1 MTGLSVLF
9 DRVDVT
15 HPAARAGAAPALA
28 ALSLA
33 IAAGEQVAVIG
44 PSGAGKTT
52 LLHAAACALRPSAG
66 AIRLGDEDPWALSG
80 PRLRQLRA
88 QLFLAPQSPPLPP
101 RQRVVTAVLA
111 ARLPRMGLGVSLAS
125 LLRPR
130 DAPQAFAALEAFDVG
145 DKLWERV
152 DRLSGGER
160 QRVGLARALVS
171 PASIWLIDEPL
182 SALDP
187 TRAEQA
193 LQALTRRA
201 REAGITVVATLHQVN
216 LALEHFPRVV
226 GLRDGRLGFD
236 LPAAEVSREHLQTL
250 YASHEHELSGTAP
263 AGVAASAFAAGPS
276 ASLRTRC

>member
-101 RQRVVTAVLA
+101 RAMRTDW
-111 ARLPRMGLGVSLAS
+111 PSC
-125 LLRPR
+125 
-130 DAPQAFAALEAFDVG
+130 
-145 DKLWERV
+145 ER
-152 DRLSGGER
+152 
-160 QRVGLARALVS
+160 
-171 PASIWLIDEPL
+171 
-182 SALDP
+182 SA
-187 TRAEQA
+187 T
-193 LQALTRRA
+193 T
-201 REAGITVVATLHQVN
+201 
-216 LALEHFPRVV
+216 
-226 GLRDGRLGFD
+226 
-236 LPAAEVSREHLQTL
+236 
-250 YASHEHELSGTAP
+250 
-263 AGVAASAFAAGPS
+263 
-276 ASLRTRC
+276 